1 MFSNRSA
8 ISRTSSLAVALAAV
22 ACIGLARTASATTIT
37 GSINSPPAN
46 SSTNPIDI
54 GAGTAAWAYY
64 GYGGTTTGTFSPGNA
79 AAFTLANPSGG
90 PASAGNSYVYLT
102 FPSAPS
108 GASTAY
114 VYTWGTGAAGSVYPY
129 SLKTTLLAPS
139 ETVNLYLTSYNSA
152 SNLSATLSSG
162 SASYTAN
169 AVVFAAP
176 TGTSFNN
183 NGSGQG
189 HGYAVLSLAITG
201 DTAGDVLT
209 FTDVTNIAGVTG
221 VSSPSGNVGIQ
232 GACDSLCSLFFDLS
246 RNVGW
251 PVGPEAFPA
260 GVLTFP
266 RCP

>member
-1 MFSNRSA
+1 MFIYGLSS
-8 ISRTSSLAVALAAV
+8 SRGFSLATAFAVA
-22 ACIGLARTASATTIT
+22 ACIGLAGTASATMIT
-37 GSINSPPAN
+37 GSISSPPAN

-54 GAGTAAWAYY
+54 SAGTAAWAYY
-64 GYGGTTTGTFSPGNA
+64 GYGGTTTGTFSPGNTA
-79 AAFTLANPSGG
+79 NFTNLTGSPSLGIA
-90 PASAGNSYVYLT
+90 PAGNSYVNLT

-108 GASTAY
+108 GASTAF
-114 VYTWGTGAAGSVYPY
+114 VYTWGTGASGSTWSY

-139 ETVNLYLTSYNSA
+139 ETLNLYLTSYNSA

-162 SASYTAN
+162 SGSFTDN

-201 DTAGDVLT
+201 DRIGDVLT

-221 VSSPSGNVGIQ
+221 VSAPSGNVGIQ
-232 GACDSLCSLFFDLS
+232 AADVVVVPEPLTLGLLSVGGMGLLLFK
-246 RNVGW
+246 R
-251 PVGPEAFPA
+251 
-260 GVLTFP
+260 
-266 RCP
+266 RRII